1 MCCTCRHQPDLCR
14 MGSAGPFNRQRPH
27 PCLRL
32 LPHHTRLPPLGMR
45 YPEAAIPQAPGQGTP
60 CHREDDHRNLY
71 HERLASQHLASI
83 SLLNCSCSAAV
94 TLNLFNCSCSAAV
107 TLNLFNCSCSAA
119 VTLNLFNC
127 SCSAAVTLNLCMQTM
142 CGRMSRCHAY
152 FGCFWK
158 GESFSTCI

>member
-1 MCCTCRHQPDLCR
+1 MMCCTCRHQPDLCR

-107 TLNLFNCSCSAA
+107 TLNL
-119 VTLNLFNC
+119 
-127 SCSAAVTLNLCMQTM
+127 CMQTM